1 MLRLVRLAIL
11 IVLFFVIVGLVV
23 AIGRPETGPIEKV
36 VLVGVVLALFALA
49 VPVRRIGASRS

>member
-1 MLRLVRLAIL
+1 MFRLVRLAIL
-11 IVLFFVIVGLVV
+11 IVLFFFIVGIVV
-23 AIGRPETGPIEKV
+23 AISRPETGPIEDV